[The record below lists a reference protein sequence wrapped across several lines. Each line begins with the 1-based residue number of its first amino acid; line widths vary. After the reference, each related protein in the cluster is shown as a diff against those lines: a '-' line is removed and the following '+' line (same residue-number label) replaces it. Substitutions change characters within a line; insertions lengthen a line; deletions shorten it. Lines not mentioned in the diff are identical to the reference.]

1 MILLVLPE
9 SMARFLPDF
18 PLPFLKVCS
27 DDDALLVVVPLD
39 GLGGASA
46 EMAEGARA
54 PELLGSS
61 FPELILQRQMALDFL
76 NKALKVEHGSGA
88 GWLSNALT
96 ENV

>member
-1 MILLVLPE
+1 ME
-9 SMARFLPDF
+9 SMARFLLDF

-27 DDDALLVVVPLD
+27 DDDALVAVVPLD
-39 GLGGASA
+39 GLGGAAVAA
-46 EMAEGARA
+46 EMAEGAQA
-54 PELLGSS
+54 PEPSGSS
-61 FPELILQRQMALDFL
+61 FLELILLRQMALDFL

>member
-1 MILLVLPE
+1 ME

-18 PLPFLKVCS
+18 HLPFLLKVCS
-27 DDDALLVVVPLD
+27 DDDALVVVVPLD

-46 EMAEGARA
+46 EMAKGARA
-54 PELLGSS
+54 PEPSGSS
-61 FPELILQRQMALDFL
+61 FLELILQWQMALNFL

-96 ENV
+96 GNV